1 MTLVQ
6 LEYIVALDTFRH
18 FGVAAE
24 KCFVTQPTLS
34 MQIQK
39 LEEELGILLFDR
51 GKQPVIPTDAGKD
64 VIEQARR
71 ILKESAKI
79 KEIINSKKG
88 LLEGEIKIGIIPTL
102 APYLIPLFLPSF
114 IKKYPSVK
122 VILEELKTEDILYRL
137 KNDLL
142 DTGILVGP
150 LGDPQ
155 IHEKKLFYE
164 PFVAYVSKKHILYKK
179 KILKE
184 EDLEINDLWLLQE
197 GHCMRSQVLKMCKA
211 SGRGNENSQVIY
223 EAGSIE
229 TLKKLV
235 ELNQGVTLLPELAL
249 ADLNAG
255 QRGMVRYFYEPEPV
269 REVVLVTHRNIVKER
284 LNEVLSEEIISK
296 VPQKM
301 KKGNSNVINIE
312 L

>member
-6 LEYIVALDTFRH
+6 MEYIVALDTFRH

-64 VIEQARR
+64 VIEQARKV
-71 ILKESAKI
+71 LKEAAKI

-88 LLEGEIKIGIIPTL
+88 LLEGEIKVGIIPTL

-114 IKKYPSVK
+114 IKKYPLVR
-122 VILEELKTEDILYRL
+122 VILEELKTEEILYRL

-150 LGDPQ
+150 LADPQ
-155 IHEKKLFYE
+155 IQERALFYE
-164 PFVAYVSKKHILYKK
+164 PFVAYVSKKHPLYKK

-211 SGRGNENSQVIY
+211 TGKGSIDNQVIY

-235 ELNQGVTLLPELAL
+235 ELNQGVTLLPELAISDFS
-249 ADLNAG
+249 AS

-269 REVVLVTHRNIVKER
+269 REVVLVTHRTIVKER

-296 VPQKM
+296 VPEKM
-301 KKGNSNVINIE
+301 KKENPRIIKIE

>member
-34 MQIQK
+34 MQVQK

-71 ILKESAKI
+71 VLKESAKI

-88 LLEGEIKIGIIPTL
+88 LLAGEIKIGIIPTL

-155 IHEKKLFYE
+155 INEKKLFYE
-164 PFVAYVSKKHILYKK
+164 PFVAYVSKKHSLYKK

-184 EDLEINDLWLLQE
+184 EDLEVNDLWLLQE

-211 SGRGNENSQVIY
+211 SGHGNGDNQVIY

-284 LNEVLSEEIISK
+284 LNEVLAKEIIST

-301 KKGNSNVINIE
+301 KKDNPHIINIE

>member
-18 FGVAAE
+18 FGIAAE

-71 ILKESAKI
+71 VLKESAKI

-114 IKKYPSVK
+114 IKKYPSVR

-155 IHEKKLFYE
+155 INEKKLFYE
-164 PFVAYVSKKHILYKK
+164 PFVAYVSKKHSLYKK

-184 EDLEINDLWLLQE
+184 EDLEVNDLWLLQE

-211 SGRGNENSQVIY
+211 TGRGNGDNQVIY

-301 KKGNSNVINIE
+301 KKDNPHIINIE